1 MTVPATAFIL
11 NSGTLKTVK
20 TQHMD
25 EGFDFALSF
34 CEDCGSPI
42 YAEAQFLPD
51 KRIIQVGTL
60 DDEEYLQQIP
70 AAELNVNHRLHWIK
84 PVDNAGQ
91 REKYV

>member
-1 MTVPATAFIL
+1 M
-11 NSGTLKTVK
+11 KTVELK
-20 TQHMD
+20 HKD

-51 KRIIQVGTL
+51 MRIIQVGTL
-60 DDEEYLQQIP
+60 DDEEYLQQAPSREI
-70 AAELNVNHRLHWIK
+70 NVKHRLHWIK
-84 PVDNAGQ
+84 PVDDGGQ